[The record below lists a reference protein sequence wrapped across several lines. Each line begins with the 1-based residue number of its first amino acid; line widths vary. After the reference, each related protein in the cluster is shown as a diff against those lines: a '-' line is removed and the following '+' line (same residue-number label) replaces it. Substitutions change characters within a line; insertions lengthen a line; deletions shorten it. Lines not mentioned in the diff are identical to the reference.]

1 MTTYDEARPGR
12 IIIREVPGNWR
23 IEYRGDLQAS
33 AECRGSAI
41 AFGIS
46 WARNMNGDGIL
57 TRLYIIE
64 DGVQKLCWEPG
75 DDPADD
81 DL

>member
-12 IIIREVPGNWR
+12 IIREVPGNWR

-33 AECRGSAI
+33 AASRGSAI

-46 WARNMNGDGIL
+46 WARDMNEDGIL